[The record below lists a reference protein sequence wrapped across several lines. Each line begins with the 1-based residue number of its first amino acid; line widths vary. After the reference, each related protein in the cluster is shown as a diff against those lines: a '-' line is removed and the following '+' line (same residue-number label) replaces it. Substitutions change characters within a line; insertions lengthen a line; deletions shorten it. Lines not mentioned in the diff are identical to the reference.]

1 MIIAM
6 LAELVYIQLADL
18 ADSNDTLLVQ
28 LACPACPACPVS
40 VNLVRKTIYLYIY
53 IVNLL
58 SLLIVPMFSM
68 YCQTK
73 LNGLVE

>member
-1 MIIAM
+1 M

-58 SLLIVPMFSM
+58 S
-68 YCQTK
+68 
-73 LNGLVE
+73 

>member
-1 MIIAM
+1 M

-40 VNLVRKTIYLYIY
+40 VNLVRKTIYLYVY
-53 IVNLL
+53 
-58 SLLIVPMFSM
+58 S
-68 YCQTK
+68 
-73 LNGLVE
+73 